1 MKIILP
7 QDVRNYIF
15 IFLFFSYSFEKLF
28 CLSRLTT
35 KSLKN
40 TINYKTFKKYNE
52 IFNMMR
58 EDKVSFITDLSYEK
72 TWFKYYK
79 YRWPKVI
86 KEIDETK
93 PELCHYNIGDFVDAK
108 DFMNAWCPA
117 KIIKIT
123 FKRKYIFNE
132 GNNLIVE
139 NGKKIYEVEFLGWST
154 TFNEKIDSDKIRKL
168 TTYTTNPHNKMN
180 NLNKKTFEKFWC
192 LIKNKDEKVW
202 KMERISEKLTDIS
215 NNLLLLSSSTQ
226 IYKISKE
233 NIDDIILPI
242 SNASCFL
249 ANTDIHIYNHDGR
262 TFYL

>member
-1 MKIILP
+1 MGFFLP
-7 QDVRNYIF
+7 QNVSNYIF
-15 IFLFFSYSFEKLF
+15 IFLFFSSSFEKLF

-40 TINYKTFKKYNE
+40 TYDYKKYKE
-52 IFNMMR
+52 FMDTVEMLR
-58 EDKVSFITDLSYEK
+58 EDKKIYSKHNNLEK
-72 TWFKYYK
+72 KWLYYNLN
-79 YRWPKVI
+79 RWPLLSNEMKEDDKIYKV
-86 KEIDETK
+86 
-93 PELCHYNIGDFVDAK
+93 GDFVDAK

-123 FKRKYIFNE
+123 FKRKYIFTE

-139 NGKKIYEVEFLGWST
+139 NGKKIYEVEFLGWSA

-202 KMERISEKLTDIS
+202 KMERISEKLMDIS
-215 NNLLLLSSSTQ
+215 NNLLLVSSSTQ

-249 ANTDIHIYNHDGR
+249 ARKNVHTFNYSNR